1 MDDNEKGLPVE
12 PKTDGQV
19 VSGPDEFS
27 SDGAVEHYIDP
38 AAEKRL
44 IVKLD
49 LYLAPVMTLI
59 FLAAYL
65 DRANIGNA
73 ASAGMTADLHMTSG
87 QLGNAVTL
95 FYVLYVAFE
104 VPCTIVVKKL
114 HPGRMIPA
122 LMFCWSIVI
131 IGTGFMHTAN
141 QLYAS
146 RLLLGLFES
155 GMFPCLAVYLST
167 FYKREEQGL
176 RIAYLLVSAALSGAF
191 GGLFAFA
198 LLKMDGVGGLA
209 GWRWLFI
216 VEGLATV
223 VISLAIFFLLPDN
236 FETARFLNEEDR
248 KIMRIRAEIA
258 ARYNGKEEFEW
269 EEIRK
274 AFQDPKTWISCWSQF
289 MGDICSFG
297 LSTFLPLIIK
307 GFGYTTVRTQLL
319 TIPVFLVA
327 AFFFVIVSW
336 FSDHFGKRVFFM
348 LPAVLVT
355 MIGYAL
361 QLGIPI
367 SNKAVLYFS
376 TFLIAPG
383 IYIILGL
390 NCTWLLNC
398 HAGYYKRATAV
409 GMNQTIG
416 NAAGVVVGQIFKKTV
431 NGKYLTGL
439 RISLGAVLLAGCG
452 HIALY
457 TLLRYQ
463 NMKRERMSLEEKEE
477 EIKNGW
483 GGDFHPDF
491 RYAL

>member
-1 MDDNEKGLPVE
+1 
-12 PKTDGQV
+12 
-19 VSGPDEFS
+19 
-27 SDGAVEHYIDP
+27 
-38 AAEKRL
+38 
-44 IVKLD
+44 
-49 LYLAPVMTLI
+49 
-59 FLAAYL
+59 
-65 DRANIGNA
+65 
-73 ASAGMTADLHMTSG
+73 
-87 QLGNAVTL
+87 
-95 FYVLYVAFE
+95 
-104 VPCTIVVKKL
+104 
-114 HPGRMIPA
+114 MIPA

-198 LLKMDGVGGLA
+198 LLKMNGVGGLA

-223 VISLAIFFLLPDN
+223 VISIAIFFLLPDN

-248 KIMRIRAEIA
+248 RIMRIRAEIA

-269 EEIRK
+269 KEIRK

-327 AFFFVIVSW
+327 AFFFVLVSW
-336 FSDHFGKRVFFM
+336 CSDHFGKRVFFM

-383 IYIILGL
+383 IYIILWL

-416 NAAGVVVGQIFKKTV
+416 NAAGVVV
-431 NGKYLTGL
+431 
-439 RISLGAVLLAGCG
+439 SLAPLLC
-452 HIALY
+452 
-457 TLLRYQ
+457 
-463 NMKRERMSLEEKEE
+463 
-477 EIKNGW
+477 
-483 GGDFHPDF
+483 P
-491 RYAL
+491 

>member
-1 MDDNEKGLPVE
+1 
-12 PKTDGQV
+12 
-19 VSGPDEFS
+19 
-27 SDGAVEHYIDP
+27 
-38 AAEKRL
+38 
-44 IVKLD
+44 
-49 LYLAPVMTLI
+49 
-59 FLAAYL
+59 
-65 DRANIGNA
+65 
-73 ASAGMTADLHMTSG
+73 
-87 QLGNAVTL
+87 
-95 FYVLYVAFE
+95 
-104 VPCTIVVKKL
+104 
-114 HPGRMIPA
+114 
-122 LMFCWSIVI
+122 
-131 IGTGFMHTAN
+131 MHNAN

-223 VISLAIFFLLPDN
+223 VISIAIFFLLPDN
-236 FETARFLNEEDR
+236 FETARFLNEEDK
-248 KIMRIRAEIA
+248 KIMRIRAEFA
-258 ARYNGKEEFEW
+258 VRYNGAEEFEW
-269 EEIRK
+269 KEVRK

-336 FSDHFGKRVFFM
+336 CSDHFGKRVFFM

-416 NAAGVVVGQIFKKTV
+416 NAAGIVVRAPSPLSSTEA
-431 NGKYLTGL
+431 N
-439 RISLGAVLLAGCG
+439 
-452 HIALY
+452 Y
-457 TLLRYQ
+457 TTRLVKSSRKQ
-463 NMKRERMSLEEKEE
+463 
-477 EIKNGW
+477 
-483 GGDFHPDF
+483 
-491 RYAL
+491 